1 MDLFRHRH
9 ERKLVM
15 FRERS
20 LKKNFVEGPLFF
32 KIFTYAAP
40 IMITSVLQ
48 IIYNMADNIVV
59 GQFSGDPLALA
70 AVGSTASLTGL
81 IVNLLIGISGG
92 TGVIVAQAYGAKHH
106 DMVSRAVHTSV
117 GFAFVGGI
125 VFMAIGILVSRPAL
139 IWMDTKDEL
148 LDLATLYMRI
158 VCCGIPASAI
168 YNFSASS
175 LRSVGDSK
183 TPLLILSTSGVVNV
197 ALNVIFVVLFGMSV
211 DGVALATIISQY
223 ASAVWVLLVLI
234 RRKNE
239 CYNLNPKRIR
249 IELPVLGRVLRFGIP
264 AALQSTMFN
273 ISNMLITSAANV
285 FPTTDLSAKTIVSN
299 IDGICYCALNSYF
312 HASMTVT
319 AQNYG
324 ARKCDRIDK
333 ALVFSL
339 LQVTVIG
346 VLLGHLLLL
355 FADPLAS
362 LYIDPADP
370 SKEAVLA
377 SARKMLSLLLRT
389 YFICGVME
397 TFSGWLRGL
406 GYSLMPTIVSVA
418 GICGVR
424 ILWIYAFFPMDIFHS
439 ILGLYYCYPISW
451 SATALIFIG
460 MCVFARRRLKRAFPD
475 LEDAE
480 KNVDEVAA

>member
-1 MDLFRHRH
+1 
-9 ERKLVM
+9 M
-15 FRERS
+15 FREKS

-40 IMITSVLQ
+40 IMLTSVLQ
-48 IIYNMADNIVV
+48 IVYNMADNIVV

-70 AVGSTASLTGL
+70 AVGSTSSLTSL

-117 GFAFVGGI
+117 GFAFLGGI
-125 VFMAIGILVSRPAL
+125 VFMAIGLLISRPAL

-158 VCCGIPASAI
+158 VCCGIPASSI
-168 YNFSASS
+168 YNFCAAS

-183 TPLLILSTSGVVNV
+183 TPLIILSTSGIVNV
-197 ALNVIFVVLFGMSV
+197 ILNMIFVILFGMNV

-239 CYNLNPKRIR
+239 CYNLDPRRIR
-249 IELPVLGRVLRFGIP
+249 IELSVLGRVLRFGIP
-264 AALQSTMFN
+264 AALQGTMFN

-285 FPTTDLSAKTIVSN
+285 FPTTDLSAKTIVSS

-312 HASMTVT
+312 HAAMTVT

-324 ARKCDRIDK
+324 ARKRDRIDK

-339 LQVTVIG
+339 IQVTVIG
-346 VLLGHLLLL
+346 VLLGQLMLL
-355 FADPLAS
+355 FADPLTS
-362 LYIDPADP
+362 LFIDSADP
-370 SKEAVLA
+370 NKEAVIA
-377 SARKMLSLLLRT
+377 SASRMLSLLLQT
-389 YFICGVME
+389 YFLCGIME
-397 TFSGWLRGL
+397 TFTGWLRGL

-418 GICGVR
+418 GICGIR

-451 SATALIFIG
+451 SITSAIFIV
-460 MCVFARRRLKRAFPD
+460 MCIFARKRIKRDFPD
-475 LEDAE
+475 LVDTE
-480 KNVDEVAA
+480 KGVDGVTA